1 MVNNDWLHIK
11 TLLNFIQH
19 GTSIGPGS
27 RVGGSN
33 SHTSPAQ
40 LLMCFSLYSTLLFS
54 RNIFLRQML
63 VNHFVTFLTRLFIE
77 GIFADNLDFIRN

>member
-1 MVNNDWLHIK
+1 MANNGWLYIK

-27 RVGGSN
+27 RVGASN
-33 SHTSPAQ
+33 SHTSSTAV
-40 LLMCFSLYSTLLFS
+40 CFSLYSTLLFS

-63 VNHFVTFLTRLFIE
+63 VNQYVTFLPRLFIE
-77 GIFADNLDFIRN
+77 GILADNLDFKRN